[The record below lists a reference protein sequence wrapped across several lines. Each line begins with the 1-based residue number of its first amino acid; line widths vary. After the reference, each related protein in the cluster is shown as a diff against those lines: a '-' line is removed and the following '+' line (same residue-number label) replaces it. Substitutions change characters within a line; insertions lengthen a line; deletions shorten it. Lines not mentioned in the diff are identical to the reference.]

1 MCSLRD
7 AAKDLAD
14 LGVSVVGVSAD
25 AVAAVKAFHLA
36 QGLTFPL
43 LSDPEG
49 TAIRT
54 WGVQRDG
61 SPLARRVTFV
71 VDLEGRVRHVEPD
84 VKPQGH
90 GASLVETVRR
100 LQAR

>member
-14 LGVSVVGVSAD
+14 LGAAVVGVSAD
-25 AVAAVKAFHLA
+25 SVAAAKAFHLA

-43 LSDPEG
+43 LADPEG
-49 TAIRT
+49 VAIRA

-61 SPLARRVTFV
+61 APLARRVTFI
-71 VDLEGRVRHVEPD
+71 VDPEGVVRHVEPD

-90 GASLVETVRR
+90 GALLAETLRK
-100 LQAR
+100 LQSR

>member
-7 AAKDLAD
+7 AAKDLEA
-14 LGVSVVGVSAD
+14 LGAVVVGVSAD
-25 AVAAVKAFHLA
+25 AVAAVKSFHLA

-43 LSDPEG
+43 LADPDG
-49 TAIRT
+49 TTIRA

-61 SPLARRVTFV
+61 SPLAQRVTFV
-71 VDLEGRVRHVEPD
+71 VDPDGRVRHVETD

-90 GASLVETVRR
+90 GASLVETLRR
-100 LQAR
+100 MQSR